1 MSDLNRIKKLSGI
14 EPVKEMDS
22 PNILK
27 TMPFMKAIR
36 QYVEDQDG
44 QIVGDSPDADGE
56 ARLYLDAGSM
66 ILDMQKMLKSEF
78 PDVEIITIRQ
88 DPSTYFKEPKTH
100 YRD

>member
-1 MSDLNRIKKLSGI
+1 MTDLNRIKKLSGI

-44 QIVGDSPDADGE
+44 RIVGDYDVDEP
-56 ARLYLDAGSM
+56 RLYLDAGSM